1 MEQSHP
7 PEIRIFPIHGLPEVR
22 PGDDVAALLDSA
34 LRGQDTPLVVG
45 DVLVVT
51 QKIVSKAEGRIVSLA
66 GIHPRPEAQTFGERW
81 DRDPRQI
88 EVVLCESKRIL
99 RMERGLILSETEQGW
114 ICANAGVDASNVGGG
129 DAVTL
134 LPVDASASAA
144 QIRRGLV
151 KAGQPD
157 VAVIISDTFGR
168 PWREGLTNVAIG
180 VSGMNPLR
188 DYVGQRDAE
197 GYDLRVTVLAIADEI
212 AAAAEL
218 VMNKLDRIP
227 AAVLRGLDIEI
238 EEFDHR
244 RLIRATELDLFR

>member
-1 MEQSHP
+1 MEQSRP
-7 PEIRIFPIHGLPEVR
+7 PEIRIFPIRGLPEVR
-22 PGDDVAALLDSA
+22 PDDDVAALLDSA
-34 LRGQDTPLVVG
+34 LRGQGTLLVAG

-51 QKIVSKAEGRIVSLA
+51 QKIVSKAEGRIVALA
-66 GIHPRPEAQTFGERW
+66 GIRPRPEAQAFGDQW

-88 EVVLCESKRIL
+88 EVVLRESKRIL

-114 ICANAGVDASNVGGG
+114 VCANAGVDASNVGGG

-134 LPVDASASAA
+134 LPVDASSSAA
-144 QIRRGLV
+144 RIRRGLV
-151 KAGQPD
+151 EAGQPD

-188 DYVGQRDAE
+188 DYIGQRDAE
-197 GYDLRVTVLAIADEI
+197 GYDLRVTVLASADEI

-227 AAVLRGLDIEI
+227 AAVLRGLDVTI

-244 RLIRATELDLFR
+244 RLIRAPELDLFR